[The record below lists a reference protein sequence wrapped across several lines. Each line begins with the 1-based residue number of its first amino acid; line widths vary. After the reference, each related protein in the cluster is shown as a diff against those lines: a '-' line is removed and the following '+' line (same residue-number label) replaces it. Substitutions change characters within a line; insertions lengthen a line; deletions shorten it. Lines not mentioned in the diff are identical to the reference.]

1 MNSTSFKSCRGGK
14 SICYQLPALLSE
26 GTAVVVS
33 PLISLMKD
41 QVETLCANGI
51 AAGALNSNNDET
63 ENASLRRACMEG
75 KLKLLYISPEKLL
88 AEANYLLRD
97 MHISL
102 FAIDEAH
109 CISQWGHDFR
119 PEYTQMGILH
129 QLFPQVPIIALTAT
143 ADKITREDII
153 KQLHLNQPR
162 IFISS
167 FDRHHHDA
175 APEAPLHGEDRL
187 HHLLRLDGRPRRP

>member
-1 MNSTSFKSCRGGK
+1 MHGRQAEN
-14 SICYQLPALLSE
+14 CYIFLL
-26 GTAVVVS
+26 
-33 PLISLMKD
+33 K
-41 QVETLCANGI
+41 
-51 AAGALNSNNDET
+51 
-63 ENASLRRACMEG
+63 
-75 KLKLLYISPEKLL
+75 KLL

-119 PEYTQMGILH
+119 PEYTQMDILH

-167 FDRHHHDA
+167 FDRPNLSLTVKRGYQQKEKSKANPRTSSPA
-175 APEAPLHGEDRL
+175 AGRER
-187 HHLLRLDGRPRRP
+187 HHLLHEPQQD

>member
-1 MNSTSFKSCRGGK
+1 
-14 SICYQLPALLSE
+14 
-26 GTAVVVS
+26 
-33 PLISLMKD
+33 
-41 QVETLCANGI
+41 
-51 AAGALNSNNDET
+51 
-63 ENASLRRACMEG
+63 
-75 KLKLLYISPEKLL
+75 
-88 AEANYLLRD
+88 

-119 PEYTQMGILH
+119 PEYTQMDILH

-162 IFISS
+162 IFHFIFRPSQ
-167 FDRHHHDA
+167 
-175 APEAPLHGEDRL
+175 PESHRKKRLPAEGKKQSHPRLHRPPSGRER
-187 HHLLRLDGRPRRP
+187 HHLLHEPQQD